1 MLSKMARPIVD
12 LQADLTKCKVIELKA
27 ISKELGLRISGKKED
42 IIHRIVVFRQDQL
55 AATKIQKTVR
65 GWFARELFRAK
76 CPYNPKACVNDADFY
91 TMDPL
96 DEIPYIDFIQYAD
109 STGVQ
114 YGFHL
119 RSLCQ
124 LLLKMKKFDNPYT
137 REDMKPLLM
146 DRFIRIVNLTSIV
159 FPHNNNIFLKDENIE
174 DCVRTNTQINTL
186 ERRTTELFIQID
198 ELGNYSNIEWFN
210 RLSSNQVGS
219 FIGYFYYIWIKI
231 PRDLREKIYPRGN
244 PFEFAENIN
253 MRDQDL
259 NDNREIAIRVGES
272 LICGNVDRE
281 YRNLAAM
288 YFLTCL
294 TMVSREART
303 SMPWLYDN
311 YLAIMNRTI

>member
-1 MLSKMARPIVD
+1 MLSKMTKPTIDVHG
-12 LQADLTKCKVIELKA
+12 DLTKCTVIELKA
-27 ISKELGLRISGKKED
+27 ISRELGLRISGKKED

-55 AATKIQKTVR
+55 ASIKIQKMVR
-65 GWFARELFRAK
+65 GWFARELFRIK
-76 CPYNPKACVNDADFY
+76 GPYNPKACVNDADFY

-96 DEIPYIDFIQYAD
+96 DEIPYMEFIQYTD

-137 REDMKPLLM
+137 REDMKPLLS
-146 DRFIRIVNLTSIV
+146 DRFIRITKLTSIL
-159 FPHNNNIFLKDENIE
+159 FPHNSIFLKDESIE
-174 DCVRTNTQINTL
+174 DCVKTNTQINTL
-186 ERRTTELFIQID
+186 ERRTAELFIKID

-210 RLSSNQVGS
+210 RLSTNQVGS
-219 FIGYFYYIWIKI
+219 FVGYFYYLWIRL
-231 PRDLREKIYPRGN
+231 PRNLREKIYPRGN
-244 PFEFAENIN
+244 PFEFAENMN

-272 LICGNVDRE
+272 LICANIDQE

>member
-1 MLSKMARPIVD
+1 MLSKMTKPIID
-12 LQADLTKCKVIELKA
+12 LHGDLTKCKVIELKA
-27 ISKELGLRISGKKED
+27 ISRELGLRISGKKED
-42 IIHRIVVFRQDQL
+42 IIHRIVVFRKDQL
-55 AATKIQKTVR
+55 ASIKIQKMVR
-65 GWFARELFRAK
+65 GWLARELFRIK
-76 CPYNPKACVNDADFY
+76 GPYKPKACVNDADFY

-96 DEIPYIDFIQYAD
+96 DEIPYMEFIQYTD

-119 RSLCQ
+119 HSLCQ
-124 LLLKMKKFDNPYT
+124 LLLKMKKFENPYT
-137 REDMKPLLM
+137 REDMKQLLS
-146 DRFIRIVNLTSIV
+146 DRFIRITQLTSIL
-159 FPHNNNIFLKDENIE
+159 FPHNNIFLKDEKIE
-174 DCVRTNTQINTL
+174 DCVKTNTQINTL
-186 ERRTTELFIQID
+186 ERRTTELFIKID

-210 RLSSNQVGS
+210 HLSSGQVGS
-219 FIGYFYYIWIKI
+219 FVTYFYCIWIKI

-272 LICGNVDRE
+272 LICTNTDQE